1 MRRRRPQDQNDP
13 SPDINFSRVSVS
25 GTVAGLLVTLVI
37 LGIGLAG
44 LPPTRW
50 FLVGSIPLGLIVA
63 LILIFTARD
72 R

>member
-1 MRRRRPQDQNDP
+1 MRRRRPQGENDP

-25 GTVAGLLVTLVI
+25 GTAAGLLVTLVI

-50 FLVGSIPLGLIVA
+50 LLVGSIPLGLIVA
-63 LILIFTARD
+63 LILHFTARD